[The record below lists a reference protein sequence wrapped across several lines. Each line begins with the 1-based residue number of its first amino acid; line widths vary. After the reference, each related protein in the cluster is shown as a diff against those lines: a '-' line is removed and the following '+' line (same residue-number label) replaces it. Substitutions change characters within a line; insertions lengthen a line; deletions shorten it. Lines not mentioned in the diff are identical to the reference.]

1 MGLEKCFSHITSTQW
16 SMFMIHSG
24 PVGGKSQKLAS
35 TVVRWAETA
44 QNGHSVDFFFVS
56 AQSRDFF
63 SAIIHY
69 YQKEVLLPNGNQ
81 NSCSN
86 EKLFYRNF
94 EILRVEL
101 LDS

>member
-1 MGLEKCFSHITSTQW
+1 MGLEKCFSHLTSTQW

-24 PVGGKSQKLAS
+24 PVGGKNQKLAS

-63 SAIIHY
+63 FSHHT
-69 YQKEVLLPNGNQ
+69 LLPEGGPTA
-81 NSCSN
+81 
-86 EKLFYRNF
+86 KW
-94 EILRVEL
+94 
-101 LDS
+101 